1 MEGESKEMSEETH
14 TINSDNIEA
23 FRAAYKACE
32 GESFMFGD
40 REILKSYARYLI
52 LHWDASVRRGRRNN

>member
-1 MEGESKEMSEETH
+1 MEGESKEMIEETH

-32 GESFMFGD
+32 GKTFMFEG
-40 REILKSYARYLI
+40 RKILKGYARYLI
-52 LHWDASVRRGRRNN
+52 LHWDASVGRGRSNN